1 MRQGRK
7 EATRGCMRE
16 WVTTAG
22 IWKSGNQ
29 RGSYLRGGEVGIYS
43 LKAASAAGIP

>member
-1 MRQGRK
+1 MGVVEAGR
-7 EATRGCMRE
+7 ERDRERE

-22 IWKSGNQ
+22 IWNSGNQ